1 MTAHWSAMMVLFFF
15 QEDEN
20 VGADKKGNKI
30 SNYITRPKGFVLSVR
45 SYGPDCGD
53 GDGAQ
58 GRSDLS
64 RGIMPYFKIMHLCT
78 VK

>member
-1 MTAHWSAMMVLFFF
+1 M
-15 QEDEN
+15 
-20 VGADKKGNKI
+20 
-30 SNYITRPKGFVLSVR
+30 LSVR

-58 GRSDLS
+58 ERSDLS